1 VPPPKR
7 RRYTKAEKATVV
19 IAAEMSTAA
28 AAADATGVPESTIRY
43 WLDNPKFAELRVK
56 TREEAAA
63 GFSVLMHMAQKRL
76 QELIPDM
83 EPRDLTILLGVSA
96 EKAQLLG
103 GGPTSRTE
111 TRALTDDFDDDE
123 KKRLRD
129 WIDALPSTADVPEG
143 DPA

>member
-1 VPPPKR
+1 MAR

-28 AAADATGVPESTIRY
+28 AASQASGVPESTVRY

-63 GFSVLMHMAQKRL
+63 GFSVLMHMAQEQL
-76 QELIPDM
+76 QKLIPTM

-111 TRALTDDFDDDE
+111 TRALSDDFDDDE
-123 KKRLRD
+123 KQRLRD
-129 WIDALPSTADVPEG
+129 WIDALPATDRVPAST
-143 DPA
+143 PA